1 MTQDE
6 QRCDVL
12 VIGGGPAGAAA
23 ATLAARARLHV
34 LIVDRARFP
43 RDKTCGDAVSNHAI
57 ALLEELGAGAAVRA
71 HPHALVRSGVAI
83 FPDGASVAR
92 GYAEPGYIV
101 PRLALDDC
109 LRGAAERAGAT
120 LRQGARVERLLH
132 EGGAVVGAVLG
143 ALRDPQADALCIRA
157 KVVIAADGYGSVAWP
172 ALGVATPRGRYL
184 GVSSTLYARGTR
196 HVLGADAA
204 EHFFEHDL
212 PCGYGWL
219 FPDVDGVA
227 NLGVY
232 LRQDSYVRQGVAL
245 STLLERFVA
254 RHADRFEGMQ
264 RVGRVRTWSLPLA
277 PAPWPASAAGLLLVG
292 DAGNFIDP
300 MSGEGIWQA
309 LFTGMAAGRGAVEA
323 VQSGRGLDEP
333 LRARFETAC
342 RAAIRRPSRGKAI
355 AQELMSWVI
364 AGRLYRVPPM
374 RAALRFAYTRKSFE
388 MTKA

>member
-1 MTQDE
+1 MTRDAD
-6 QRCDVL
+6 RCDVL
-12 VIGGGPAGAAA
+12 VIGAGPAGAAA
-23 ATLAARARLHV
+23 ATVAARAGLDV
-34 LIVDRARFP
+34 VMIDRATFP
-43 RDKTCGDAVSNHAI
+43 RDKTCGDAVSNHGM
-57 ALLEELGAGAAVRA
+57 ALLDELGAGDAVRA
-71 HPHALVRSGVAI
+71 APHALVRSGVAI

-101 PRLALDDC
+101 SRLVLDDC
-109 LRGAAERAGAT
+109 LRKAAERAGAR
-120 LRQGARVERLLH
+120 LVQGTRVERLRR
-132 EGGAVVGAVLG
+132 EGTAVVGAEG
-143 ALRDPQADALCIRA
+143 ASLRVDA

-172 ALGVATPRGRYL
+172 ALGIATPRGRHL

-232 LRQDSYVRQGVAL
+232 LRQDAYVRQGVAL
-245 STLLERFVA
+245 SALLERFIS
-254 RHADRFEGMQ
+254 RHPERFEGMQ

-277 PAPWPASAAGLLLVG
+277 PAPWPRSAEGLLLVG

-309 LFTGMAAGRGAVEA
+309 LFTAIAAGRVATEA
-323 VQSGRGLDEP
+323 VQGEGLSAA
-333 LRARFETAC
+333 LRERFESAC
-342 RAAIRRPSRGKAI
+342 HAAIGRPSRGKAV
-355 AQELMSWVI
+355 AQELLRWVI
-364 AGRLYRVPPM
+364 AGRLYRLPPM
-374 RAALRFAYTRKSFE
+374 RAALRFAYTRRSFE

>member
-1 MTQDE
+1 MTPGAD
-6 QRCDVL
+6 RCDVL
-12 VIGGGPAGAAA
+12 VIGAGPAGAAA
-23 ATLAARARLHV
+23 ATVAARAGLDV
-34 LIVDRARFP
+34 LMIDRATFP
-43 RDKTCGDAVSNHAI
+43 RDKTCGDAVSNHGM
-57 ALLEELGAGAAVRA
+57 ALLDELFAGDAVRA
-71 HPHALVRSGVAI
+71 QPHALVRSGVAI

-92 GYAEPGYIV
+92 GYEEPGYIV
-101 PRLALDDC
+101 SRLVLDDC
-109 LRGAAERAGAT
+109 LRAAAQRAGAR
-120 LRQGARVERLLH
+120 LIEGKRVERLRR
-132 EGGAVVGAVLG
+132 EGTAVVGAEG
-143 ALRDPQADALCIRA
+143 PALRVEA
-157 KVVIAADGYGSVAWP
+157 KLVIAADGYGSVAWP

-184 GVSSTLYARGTR
+184 GVSSTLYARSTR

-219 FPDVDGVA
+219 FPDVEGVA

-232 LRQDSYVRQGVAL
+232 LRQDAYVRQGVAL

-254 RHADRFEGMQ
+254 RHAERFDGMQ

-277 PAPWPASAAGLLLVG
+277 PAPWPVSAEGLLLVG

-309 LFTGMAAGRGAVEA
+309 LFTGMAAGRVAAEA
-323 VQSGRGLDEP
+323 IHGTGLTAT
-333 LRARFETAC
+333 LRERFESAC
-342 RAAIRRPSRGKAI
+342 HVAIGRPSRGKAV
-355 AQELMSWVI
+355 AQELMRWVI

-374 RAALRFAYTRKSFE
+374 RAALRFAYTRRSFE

>member
-1 MTQDE
+1 MTPGAD
-6 QRCDVL
+6 RCDVL
-12 VIGGGPAGAAA
+12 VIGAGPAGAAA
-23 ATLAARARLHV
+23 ATVAARAGLDV
-34 LIVDRARFP
+34 LMIDRATFP
-43 RDKTCGDAVSNHAI
+43 RDKTCGDAVSNHGM
-57 ALLEELGAGAAVRA
+57 ALLDELGAGDAVRA
-71 HPHALVRSGVAI
+71 QPHALVRSGVAI
-83 FPDGASVAR
+83 FPDGASVVR
-92 GYAEPGYIV
+92 GYEEPGYIV
-101 PRLALDDC
+101 SRLVLDDC
-109 LRGAAERAGAT
+109 LRVAAQRAGAG
-120 LRQGARVERLLH
+120 LIQGKRFERLRR
-132 EGGAVVGAVLG
+132 EGGAVVGAEG
-143 ALRDPQADALCIRA
+143 PSLRIDAKL
-157 KVVIAADGYGSVAWP
+157 VIAADGYGSVAWP

-184 GVSSTLYARGTR
+184 GVSSTLYARSTR

-232 LRQDSYVRQGVAL
+232 LRQDAYVRQRVPL

-254 RHADRFEGMQ
+254 RHPERFDGMQ

-277 PAPWPASAAGLLLVG
+277 PAPWPVTAEGLLLVG

-309 LFTGMAAGRGAVEA
+309 LFTGMAAGRAGAEA
-323 VQSGRGLDEP
+323 VHGAGLTTT
-333 LRARFETAC
+333 LRDRFESACQTA
-342 RAAIRRPSRGKAI
+342 IGRPSRGKAV
-355 AQELMSWVI
+355 AQELMRWVI

-374 RAALRFAYTRKSFE
+374 RAALRFAYTRRSFE